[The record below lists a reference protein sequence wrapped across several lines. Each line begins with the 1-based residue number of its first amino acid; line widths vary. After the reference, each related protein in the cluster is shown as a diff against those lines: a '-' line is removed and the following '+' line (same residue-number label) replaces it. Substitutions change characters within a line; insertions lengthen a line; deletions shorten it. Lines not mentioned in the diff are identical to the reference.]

1 MRYESE
7 DAVSIE
13 NPRRDGGRERKIG
26 AETRRRS
33 RRRDRNETKKE
44 FGELAVNRMPTST
57 SKLVR
62 LGVSR
67 ERLTDE
73 LFTTRRQETLRGLS
87 KERDP
92 TGSLGRTGAHRSA
105 KGGLNLP
112 ATRLDGETR
121 RDERCVRSRAA
132 GTIRNER

>member
-13 NPRRDGGRERKIG
+13 NPGRDGGRERKIG

-92 TGSLGRTGAHRSA
+92 TGSLGRTGA
-105 KGGLNLP
+105 
-112 ATRLDGETR
+112 R
-121 RDERCVRSRAA
+121 RA
-132 GTIRNER
+132 G